1 MTAFNKQD
9 YINYRLQKAK
19 ETFSEVEVLIN
30 NEFWNTSINRM
41 YYASF
46 YAVSALLISNNVE
59 SSSHSGTRQKF
70 GELYVKTGK
79 IDRVLA
85 KHYTDL
91 FEKRSKGDYNDFF
104 DFDKETVIRL
114 YPLTKALI
122 LRIEELITENNLLAE
137 DL

>member
-1 MTAFNKQD
+1 MTTYNQQD

-19 ETFSEVEVLIN
+19 ETFSEVEILIT

-46 YAVSALLISNNVE
+46 YAVTALLIKHNIE
-59 SSSHSGTRQKF
+59 TASHSGARQKF
-70 GELYVKTGK
+70 GELFVKTGQ
-79 IDRVLA
+79 IDRDLA

-104 DFDKETVIRL
+104 DFDKETVTRL
-114 YPLTKALI
+114 YPLTQALI
-122 LRIEELITENNLLAE
+122 SCIEGLINKK
-137 DL
+137 